1 METYPKDYID
11 TLDSDN
17 LLEFNNSMDFEE
29 SLNYYVYDNSKD
41 SKDAPKIVT
50 DYEESEENKVTLN
63 NTKVLKN

>member
-1 METYPKDYID
+1 MSNRFIR

-17 LLEFNNSMDFEE
+17 SLEFDNPMDFEE
-29 SLNYYVYDNSKD
+29 SWHYYVYDDSKD

-63 NTKVLKN
+63 NTKV

>member
-1 METYPKDYID
+1 METSPKDYID